1 MANVKNIQAGTAA
14 ERILSVACELFYK
27 QGYRATGIN
36 EVIKKSGVAK
46 ATFYSHYPTK
56 DVLCLAYLKELKS
69 GELASLENAISLA
82 DGPLA
87 RLLAIIESLETWLL
101 ETNFRG
107 CGFLNMAS
115 EIPDPRDPLRKVG
128 KELYDKIR
136 KRVEELSEEL
146 IESDSKKYGHL
157 NARDL
162 TNNYMVSFAGAVALA
177 EIYHAIWP
185 VEHAFKTMQSLI
197 EQ

>member
-1 MANVKNIQAGTAA
+1 MTHVKDIQAGTAA
-14 ERILSVACELFYK
+14 EKILSVACELFYK

-56 DVLCLAYLKELKS
+56 DMLCLAYLKELKS
-69 GELASLENAISLA
+69 GEMASLENSISLA

-87 RLLAIIESLETWLL
+87 RLLAVIESLEPWLL

-115 EIPDPRDPLRKVG
+115 EVPNPRDPLRKVG
-128 KELYDKIR
+128 KELYDQIS

-162 TNNYMVSFAGAVALA
+162 TNDYMVSFAGAAALA
-177 EIYHAIWP
+177 EIYTAIWP